1 MEQRSADPAPR
12 SGGPPPLPPPAVTLR
27 KGPPY
32 PSITTCGCGKALVG
46 GEPYRQL
53 SGCGSP
59 QAAAAGRA
67 PGSPARPTRRGAGVN
82 LPAFDICTHA
92 PRRLAY
98 RPAPAPDRA
107 APAHL
112 PRRCRRRRPPAALRR
127 PASSASSARSGTRH
141 RHPQGGRSGANH
153 SQPRRGEPPHP
164 PPARRAL
171 QPGEGEG
178 AGKRLSRAA
187 GGPDLAGNGGQPR
200 PPPAPSHAA
209 VTWGW

>member
-1 MEQRSADPAPR
+1 MRLRQIPR
-12 SGGPPPLPPPAVTLR
+12 G
-27 KGPPY
+27 
-32 PSITTCGCGKALVG
+32 G

-67 PGSPARPTRRGAGVN
+67 PRSPARPTRRGAGVN
-82 LPAFDICTHA
+82 LPAFDMCVHA

-98 RPAPAPDRA
+98 RPAPAPAPDRA

-153 SQPRRGEPPHP
+153 SQPRRGGAAS
-164 PPARRAL
+164 PASRKEDAAAGGGGGS
-171 QPGEGEG
+171 GET
-178 AGKRLSRAA
+178 GKRLSRAA
-187 GGPDLAGNGGQPR
+187 GPGLAGNGGEPR

-209 VTWGW
+209 VTRGW